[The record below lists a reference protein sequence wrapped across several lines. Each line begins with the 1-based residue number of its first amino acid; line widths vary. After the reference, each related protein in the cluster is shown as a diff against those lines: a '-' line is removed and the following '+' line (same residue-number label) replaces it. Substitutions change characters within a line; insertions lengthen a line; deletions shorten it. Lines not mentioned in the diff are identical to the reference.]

1 MTAGLGI
8 RAKTMKTGK
17 SQSVTRLNAEQRAY
31 VQRT

>member
-1 MTAGLGI
+1 MTVGLGI

-17 SQSVTRLNAEQRAY
+17 IQSVTRLNAEQWAS

>member
-8 RAKTMKTGK
+8 RARIMKTGK